1 MNILEQE
8 YITEREEM
16 EKTHSDHLKELNDM
30 IDTVKEEDRRK
41 AEETRTEEQAFREEI
56 KNKNLEEL
64 QHMKFNLE
72 AKQTKHYTELEQMHQ
87 KYSSDTNK
95 KTEEHSKN
103 FEENKIKTLK
113 IDELARNIARKRSKI
128 DLLKMKI
135 LQHKKESGARN
146 NALKKEKDNISKNY
160 QELK

>member
-1 MNILEQE
+1 
-8 YITEREEM
+8 
-16 EKTHSDHLKELNDM
+16 
-30 IDTVKEEDRRK
+30 
-41 AEETRTEEQAFREEI
+41 
-56 KNKNLEEL
+56 
-64 QHMKFNLE
+64 MKFNLE

-87 KYSSDTNK
+87 KYSSDTGK

-103 FEENKIKTLK
+103 FEDNKNMTLK

-128 DLLKMKI
+128 DLLKLKI

-160 QELK
+160 Q